1 MLHFKRILKSIFKY
15 KTSSGLT
22 LLSLV
27 IAFTGIIIL
36 ALYVS
41 WEKSFD
47 KFHENADSV
56 YRFETSLYSDRV
68 PAKIGKVIRDN
79 VPEIDQLTAL
89 WSYRGKITTPKLKET
104 NVGFEKSA
112 MFAEESF
119 FDIFTFPLQIGDKET
134 VLKEPH
140 SAVVSE
146 SFSKSLFGDIN
157 PVGENIIV
165 QDIQYVVTG
174 VMNDFPKNSSLQ
186 TDCLLS
192 FSTYK
197 EEPRY
202 SYFDEWSEWSFNI
215 FLTLV
220 DGADTHSAIEKI
232 NEIEIVSQV
241 KEEMGSE
248 LAEGEELII
257 LRPLKQVHFVPG
269 SGSYINPVILNVF
282 TLLIVILII
291 MGAVNF
297 INFSTSQAPL
307 RSKTLSISRVLGGK
321 RMSSMAQIIFESVLL
336 SLFAMVVSLLIY
348 LLLYHHIE
356 SFFDIQGLSMNGR
369 YFFLLL
375 FVGFSL
381 VFGVMAGFYPS
392 RYVTSSP
399 LAQSVKGNAHFSGKG
414 KTIRNALVI
423 VQFAITIGLITSAFV
438 IEKQLNYWR
447 NFDIGIDK
455 EHVVYLNTTKDLRD
469 HYQAFADELM
479 NNNEI
484 SDYTY
489 TQFIPGQVYMGW
501 GRNVEGQHIQMKCW
515 PIDERFLSFFGIQ
528 IDEGRGFNPAV
539 QSDINSFIL
548 NEKGKETF
556 GWDNPLERQID
567 GFGFSGPLVGIAKDF
582 NFLSLKG
589 EVEPM
594 IFWRTNERKNR
605 LLLRLQPGNYTQTI
619 AYIKNTAQKFDP
631 KNPVEVQF
639 LDDSLNALY
648 NKEEK
653 IARFIEF
660 VALWT
665 ILLSITGLLGLIVF
679 ISRDRIKEIGVRK
692 VNGATIAEVV
702 ILLNKDFIK
711 WVLIAFV
718 VAIPAAFYAMNKWL
732 ENFAYKTTLNWW
744 IFALAGVMALG
755 IALLTVSWQ
764 SWRAATRN
772 PVEALRYE

>member
-1 MLHFKRILKSIFKY
+1 MLQFKRILKSILKY

-22 LLSLV
+22 LLSL
-27 IAFTGIIIL
+27 IISFTGIIIL

-41 WEKSFD
+41 WEKSYD
-47 KFHENADSV
+47 KFHENADAV
-56 YRFETSLYSDRV
+56 YRFETALYGDDV
-68 PAKIGKVIRDN
+68 PAKIGNIIREN
-79 VPEIDQLTAL
+79 VPEVDKLTSL
-89 WSYRGKITTPKLKET
+89 WTYRGKITTPKLKET

-112 MFAEESF
+112 MFAEENF
-119 FDIFTFPLQIGDKET
+119 FNIFTFPLQNGDKET

-140 SAVVSE
+140 SAVISE
-146 SFSKSLFGDIN
+146 SFSKTMFGNVN

-174 VMNDFPKNSSLQ
+174 IMTDFPKNSSLQ
-186 TDCLLS
+186 ADCLLS

-197 EEPRY
+197 EEPAY

-220 DGADTHSAIEKI
+220 DGSDIQSAKDKI
-232 NEIEIVSQV
+232 NDIDIVKQL
-241 KEEMGSE
+241 KEEMGTR

-257 LRPLKQVHFVPG
+257 LRPLTEIHFIAGQDNSV
-269 SGSYINPVILNVF
+269 NPVILNIF
-282 TLLIVILII
+282 IFLISILII

-307 RSKTLSISRVLGGK
+307 RSKSLSISRVLGGK
-321 RMSSMAQIIFESVLL
+321 RISSMVQIIFESVII
-336 SLFAMVVSLLIY
+336 SLFAMAISMLIY
-348 LLLYHHIE
+348 WLLYRLVE
-356 SFFDIQGLSMNGR
+356 NSFEIQGLSMAGR
-369 YFFLLL
+369 YIFLFV
-375 FVGFSL
+375 FVGFAL
-381 VFGVMAGFYPS
+381 AFGIMAGFYPS
-392 RYVTSSP
+392 RYVTSPP

-414 KTIRNALVI
+414 KMIRNGLVI
-423 VQFAITIGLITSAFV
+423 VQFAFTIGLIVSAIV
-438 IEKQLNYWR
+438 IEKQLSYWR
-447 NFDIGIDK
+447 NFDIGINK
-455 EHVVYLNTTKDLRD
+455 EHVVYLTTTKDLQDR
-469 HYQAFADELM
+469 YQAFANELM
-479 NNNEI
+479 KNTEI

-489 TQFIPGQVYMGW
+489 TQFIPGQVWMGW
-501 GRNVEGQHIQMKCW
+501 GRNVDGQYIQMKCW
-515 PIDERFLSFFGIQ
+515 PVDERFLNFFGIK
-528 IDEGRGFNPAV
+528 IEEGRGFSSGM
-539 QSDINSFIL
+539 QSDVNAFIL
-548 NEKGKETF
+548 NQKGKETF

-567 GFGFSGPLVGIAKDF
+567 GFGFSGPLLGVAKDF

-619 AYIKNTAQKFDP
+619 AYIKNTALKFDP

-648 NKEEK
+648 SKEEK
-653 IARFIEF
+653 MAHFIEF

-665 ILLSITGLLGLIVF
+665 ILLSVTGLLGLIVF
-679 ISRDRIKEIGVRK
+679 ISRDRVKEIGVRK
-692 VNGATIAEVV
+692 VNGATISEV
-702 ILLNKDFIK
+702 IFLLNKDFVM
-711 WVLIAFV
+711 WVAIAFV
-718 VAIPAAFYAMNKWL
+718 VASPVAWYFMSKWL
-732 ENFAYKTTLNWW
+732 ENFAYKTTLSWW
-744 IFALAGVMALG
+744 VFVLSGLMALL

>member
-1 MLHFKRILKSIFKY
+1 MLHLKRILKSILKY

-22 LLSLV
+22 LLSLI

-56 YRFETSLYSDRV
+56 YRFETSLYNDRV
-68 PAKIGKVIRDN
+68 PAKIGKVIREK
-79 VPEIDQLTAL
+79 VPEVEKLTSL
-89 WSYRGKITTPKLKET
+89 WSYSGKITTPKLNET
-104 NVGFEKSA
+104 NVSFQKSA

-119 FDIFTFPLQIGDKET
+119 LDIFTFPLKIGDKET
-134 VLKEPH
+134 ALKDPH

-146 SFSKSLFGDIN
+146 SFSKTLFGDIN

-174 VMNDFPKNSSLQ
+174 VMTDFPKNSSMQ

-197 EEPRY
+197 EEPSY
-202 SYFDEWSEWSFNI
+202 SYFDSWNEWSFNI
-215 FLTLV
+215 FFSLV
-220 DGADTHSAIEKI
+220 DGASIQSSIEKI
-232 NEIEIVSQV
+232 NEIEIVQQL
-241 KEEMGSE
+241 KEEMGSD
-248 LAEGEELII
+248 LAEGEELIV
-257 LRPLKQVHFVPG
+257 LRPLTEVHFVPG
-269 SGSYINPVILNVF
+269 SGSYVNPVILNVF

-307 RSKTLSISRVLGGK
+307 RSKSLSISRVLGGK
-321 RMSSMAQIIFESVLL
+321 RISSMAQIIFESVLL
-336 SLFAMVVSLLIY
+336 SLFAMTVSLLIY
-348 LLLYHHIE
+348 WALFQRIE
-356 SFFDIQGLSMNGR
+356 SFFSIQGLSMSGR

-375 FVGFSL
+375 FAGFAVL
-381 VFGVMAGFYPS
+381 FGIIAGFYPS

-423 VQFAITIGLITSAFV
+423 VQFAFTIALITSAFV
-438 IEKQLNYWR
+438 IEKQLNFWR
-447 NFDIGIDK
+447 NFDIGINK
-455 EHVVYLNTTKDLRD
+455 EHVVYLTTTKDLRD

-479 NNNEI
+479 KNNEI

-489 TQFIPGQVYMGW
+489 TQFIPGQVWMGW
-501 GRNVEGQHIQMKCW
+501 GRNIEGQHIQMKCW
-515 PIDERFLSFFGIQ
+515 PIDEHFLSFFDIQ
-528 IDEGRGFNPAV
+528 IDEGRSFNTTTE
-539 QSDINSFIL
+539 SDINAFIL
-548 NEKGKETF
+548 NEKGKEIF
-556 GWDNPLERQID
+556 GWDNPLEREIP

-605 LLLRLQPGNYTQTI
+605 LLLRLLPGNYTQTI
-619 AYIKNTAQKFDP
+619 AYIKNTAQQFDP

-648 NKEEK
+648 SKEEK

-702 ILLNKDFIK
+702 LLLNKDFVK

-718 VAIPAAFYAMNKWL
+718 VAIPASYYAMNKWL
-732 ENFAYKTTLNWW
+732 ENFAYKTNLSWW
-744 IFALAGVMALG
+744 IFALAGILALG

-764 SWRAATRN
+764 SWKAATRN

>member
-56 YRFETSLYSDRV
+56 YRLETALYNDQV
-68 PAKIGKVIRDN
+68 PAKIGKIIREK
-79 VPEIDQLTAL
+79 VPEVEKLTPL
-89 WSYRGKITTPKLKET
+89 WIYSGKITTPKLNET
-104 NVGFEKSA
+104 NVSFQKSA

-119 FDIFTFPLQIGDKET
+119 LDIFTFPLKIGNKET
-134 VLKEPH
+134 ALKDPH

-146 SFSKSLFGDIN
+146 SFSKSLFGDVN

-174 VMNDFPKNSSLQ
+174 VMKDFPKNSSLQ

-202 SYFDEWSEWSFNI
+202 SYFDEWNEWSFNI
-215 FLTLV
+215 FFSLV
-220 DGADTHSAIEKI
+220 DGATPHLVIEKM
-232 NEIEIVSQV
+232 NEIEIVQQI
-241 KEEMGSE
+241 KEEMSSQQ
-248 LAEGEELII
+248 AENGELII
-257 LRPLKQVHFVPG
+257 LRPLTEVHFVPG
-269 SGSYINPVILNVF
+269 SGSYVNPVILNVF

-297 INFSTSQAPL
+297 INFATSQAPF
-307 RSKTLSISRVLGGK
+307 RSKSLSITRMLGGK
-321 RMSSMAQIIFESVLL
+321 RMSSMAQIIFESVFL
-336 SLFAMVVSLLIY
+336 SLFAMTVSLLIY
-348 LLLYHHIE
+348 WALFQRIE
-356 SFFDIQGLSMNGR
+356 SFFSIQGLSLNGR

-375 FVGFSL
+375 FAGFAVL
-381 VFGVMAGFYPS
+381 FGIIAGFYPA

-423 VQFAITIGLITSAFV
+423 VQFAFTIGLITSAFV
-438 IEKQLNYWR
+438 IEKQLNFWR
-447 NFDIGIDK
+447 NFDIGINK
-455 EHVVYLNTTKDLRD
+455 EHVVYLNTTNDLRD

-479 NNNEI
+479 KSNEI

-489 TQFIPGQVYMGW
+489 TQFIPGQVWMGW
-501 GRNVEGQHIQMKCW
+501 GRNVEGQQIQMKCW
-515 PIDERFLSFFGIQ
+515 PIDEHFLSFFNIQ
-528 IDEGRGFNPAV
+528 VDEGRGFNPCTE
-539 QSDINSFIL
+539 SDINTFIL

-605 LLLRLQPGNYTQTI
+605 LLLRLQPGNYTQSI

-665 ILLSITGLLGLIVF
+665 ILLSVTGLLGLIVF

-702 ILLNKDFIK
+702 ILLNKDFVK

-718 VAIPAAFYAMNKWL
+718 VAIPASWYAMNKWL

-744 IFALAGVMALG
+744 IFALAGVLALG